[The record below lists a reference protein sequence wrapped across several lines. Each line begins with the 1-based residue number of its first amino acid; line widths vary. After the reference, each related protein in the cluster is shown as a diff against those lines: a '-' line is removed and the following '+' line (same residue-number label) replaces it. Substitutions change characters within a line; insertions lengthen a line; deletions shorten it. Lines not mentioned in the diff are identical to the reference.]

1 MLFEYVTSQGGTL
14 NSHYSRARVIE
25 HASDFVL
32 IIPLR

>member
-1 MLFEYVTSQGGTL
+1 LDTLRQMGGTL

-32 IIPLR
+32 IISRR